1 MQKYIQITSNGE
13 FTSVPFKINRLTVS
27 FGKEGTHVL
36 IPSIDSHAFDLIF
49 VNPKES
55 KGFLKSYTTE
65 PIKINQ
71 MIVTDIAEIDKGDVI
86 TIGQLSMLY
95 YVDHPDVDWRRSSE
109 LKRESLTNELKG
121 NSLPPAVE
129 VTMVQ
134 FKNPLLSLR
143 PSLESTHQQEVVK
156 TNTNEFS
163 IKEDSQKSDISSNSQ
178 TTIKR
183 KILNEVII
191 HSNYG
196 EGDQRLIENKI
207 KSPPNEEVN
216 NEIKEETKP
225 EIQDQSKNQPQKV
238 VILLGQHRDSLQKN
252 ETNNPRKSQIQE
264 TEDSESITF
273 KLGPLED
280 SKEEQEIYIH
290 KQDLEE
296 SYSPSLFNQEL
307 INQEDK
313 ELNKEFENESDTGSS
328 SSNNNNKEEEE
339 DNEEIQEEEEGKQE
353 LSDMSNIVD
362 ESDDEQIEDSI
373 KIMSI
378 EDSRATELEEKEQQ
392 LKEAKEYSKQFESK
406 KEKIKVKKE
415 EIIEDKFE
423 EPIKRRTE
431 IGIKNKKSISF
442 RKGISGN
449 TFYFGNNDI
458 LYAKF
463 EKEIK
468 MYGGISH
475 QGYPNI
481 DCNRISNENSYQENS
496 LLESKIFYV
505 CEKGNEG
512 LLMPYLCCIL
522 QRIYVISSSYLED
535 IVTREIDFNDYLLP
549 IFPLSSIQKGKLLH
563 GYKIDMNALPKQP
576 IHFESFDPNEQMQ
589 IPKFAPKKT
598 NHSYGR
604 RFTGSDKM
612 KKENEI
618 HIENSFIELFIKK
631 IGGLFIEKSSG
642 RKNAYDFYV
651 EFVQENNENERKNTR
666 SSFNPRTAGNFVDL
680 TWVFEMLK
688 SQHFIHPSEFSSI
701 PPPEHS
707 FISSYDN
714 F

>member
-13 FTSVPFKINRLTVS
+13 FTSTPFKINRLTVS

-36 IPSIDSHAFDLIF
+36 IPSIDYHAFDLIF

-71 MIVTDIAEIDKGDVI
+71 MTVTNIAEIDKGDVI

-121 NSLPPAVE
+121 SLLPPAVE
-129 VTMVQ
+129 VTMIQ
-134 FKNPLLSLR
+134 FKNPLLSHR
-143 PSLESTHQQEVVK
+143 PSLESTQQQEVVK
-156 TNTNEFS
+156 NDINES
-163 IKEDSQKSDISSNSQ
+163 TVKEDSQKSDVSSNSQ

-183 KILNEVII
+183 KMLNEVIV
-191 HSNYG
+191 HNNYG

-207 KSPPNEEVN
+207 KSPPNEEIN
-216 NEIKEETKP
+216 NEIKEETKL
-225 EIQDQSKNQPQKV
+225 EVQNQPKKK
-238 VILLGQHRDSLQKN
+238 VILLGQHRDSQQKN
-252 ETNNPRKSQIQE
+252 ETSNPRKSQLQE
-264 TEDSESITF
+264 TEDSESIAF

-280 SKEEQEIYIH
+280 SKEEQEIYQH

-296 SYSPSLFNQEL
+296 SYSPSPFNQEL

-313 ELNKEFENESDTGSS
+313 ELNKEFENESDSS
-328 SSNNNNKEEEE
+328 SSKEER
-339 DNEEIQEEEEGKQE
+339 DNEEILEEEDKQE

-362 ESDDEQIEDSI
+362 ENDDEQIEDSI
-373 KIMSI
+373 KMMSI
-378 EDSRATELEEKEQQ
+378 EDIRATELEEKEQQ
-392 LKEAKEYSKQFESK
+392 LKEAKEYSKRFESKVK
-406 KEKIKVKKE
+406 KEKINESKE
-415 EIIEDKFE
+415 ERIEDKFE
-423 EPIKRRTE
+423 QPTKRRTE
-431 IGIKNKKSISF
+431 VGIKTKRSIVF

-449 TFYFGNNDI
+449 TFYFGSNEI
-458 LYAKF
+458 LYIKF

-475 QGYPNI
+475 QGYPDI
-481 DCNRISNENSYQENS
+481 DCHRITNENSYQENS

-522 QRIYVISSSYLED
+522 QRIYVLSSSYLED
-535 IVTREIDFNDYLLP
+535 VVTREVDFNDYLLP

-576 IHFESFDPNEQMQ
+576 IHFESFDPNEQMK

-604 RFTGSDKM
+604 RFTASDKI
-612 KKENEI
+612 KKEKEI

-631 IGGLFIEKSSG
+631 IGGLFIESSSG

-651 EFVQENNENERKNTR
+651 EFVQENNENERKITR

>member
-13 FTSVPFKINRLTVS
+13 FTSTPFKINRLTVS
-27 FGKEGTHVL
+27 FGKEGTHVV

-71 MIVTDIAEIDKGDVI
+71 MTVTNIAEIDKGDVI

-121 NSLPPAVE
+121 SLLPPAVE
-129 VTMVQ
+129 VTMIQ
-134 FKNPLLSLR
+134 FKNPLLSHR
-143 PSLESTHQQEVVK
+143 PSLESTQQQEVVR
-156 TNTNEFS
+156 NDINEPTV
-163 IKEDSQKSDISSNSQ
+163 KEDSQKSDVSSNSQ

-183 KILNEVII
+183 KMLNEVIV

-207 KSPPNEEVN
+207 KSPLNDEIN
-216 NEIKEETKP
+216 NEIKEETKL
-225 EIQDQSKNQPQKV
+225 EVQDQPQKK
-238 VILLGQHRDSLQKN
+238 VILLGQHRDSQQKN
-252 ETNNPRKSQIQE
+252 ETSNPRKSQLQE
-264 TEDSESITF
+264 TEDSESIAF

-280 SKEEQEIYIH
+280 SKEEQEIYQH

-296 SYSPSLFNQEL
+296 SYSPSPFNQEL

-313 ELNKEFENESDTGSS
+313 ELNKEFENESDSS
-328 SSNNNNKEEEE
+328 SSKEER
-339 DNEEIQEEEEGKQE
+339 DNEEILEEEDKQE

-362 ESDDEQIEDSI
+362 ENDDEQIEDSI
-373 KIMSI
+373 KMMSI
-378 EDSRATELEEKEQQ
+378 EDIRATELEEKEQQ
-392 LKEAKEYSKQFESK
+392 LKEAKEYSKRFESKVK
-406 KEKIKVKKE
+406 KEKINERKE
-415 EIIEDKFE
+415 ERIEDKFE
-423 EPIKRRTE
+423 QPTKRRTE
-431 IGIKNKKSISF
+431 VGVKTKRSIVF

-449 TFYFGNNDI
+449 TFYFGSNEI
-458 LYAKF
+458 LYIKF

-475 QGYPNI
+475 QGYPDI
-481 DCNRISNENSYQENS
+481 DCHRITNENSYQENS

-522 QRIYVISSSYLED
+522 QRIYVLSSSYLED
-535 IVTREIDFNDYLLP
+535 VVTREVDFNDYLLP

-576 IHFESFDPNEQMQ
+576 IHFESFDPNEQMK

-604 RFTGSDKM
+604 RFTASDKI
-612 KKENEI
+612 KKEKEI

-631 IGGLFIEKSSG
+631 IGGLFIETSTG

-651 EFVQENNENERKNTR
+651 EFVQENNENERKITR